1 MVELR
6 TNLTFRADPLRPV
19 DDHRIASS
27 AKVARD
33 LFGPLK
39 WSVHR
44 PRPTD
49 WDVRLARGTTD
60 FIDSIDGALQPQ
72 LHSQQA
78 SELAKRTLEAALS
91 ARTVVPYDVHH

>member
-6 TNLTFRADPLRPV
+6 TNLTFRPDPLRPV

-39 WSVHR
+39 RSVHR
-44 PRPTD
+44 PCPTD
-49 WDVRLARGTTD
+49 WNVRLTRGTTD
-60 FIDSIDGALQPQ
+60 FIDSLHGTLQPQ

-78 SELAKRTLEAALS
+78 SDLAKRTFKATLS